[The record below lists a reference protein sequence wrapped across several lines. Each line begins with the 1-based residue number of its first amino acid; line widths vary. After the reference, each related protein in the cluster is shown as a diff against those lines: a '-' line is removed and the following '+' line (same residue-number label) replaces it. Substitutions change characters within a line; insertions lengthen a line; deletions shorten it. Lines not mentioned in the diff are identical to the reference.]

1 VKPIKPWLVVLA
13 VSFACAR
20 SNVAFAQAVEA
31 NLSTLTAIQARL
43 RAADT
48 SDAQR
53 TADLNTLRSV
63 ASDVEQ
69 GELALRAHF
78 ILFHALNRPEDE
90 QEAIQLA
97 QRAASF
103 LLVQRDPATHAS
115 WLKSLAW
122 ANVRALDEE
131 GALPAISASI
141 SSPAPL
147 PETHKASYA
156 QLVAATDAY
165 LGLVL
170 PEESSQPLRA
180 GATLDSV
187 IAMSADVV
195 EQSMRFERHEQAI
208 SIGERVLPVLARS
221 TEVVSP
227 HIEPRLEGMRF
238 AIGGAHLL
246 DGGVANAMRVHANL
260 PAPERSSGSAALNI
274 VGFALWR
281 TDGAVSRKFLL
292 GVLEAEAALAA
303 GQRVAPT
310 TQWISCVL
318 LIDPGTIDESR
329 VLEVVAHIDGMLA
342 QGDHPGLREW
352 GRGYKNP
359 IMVRDNLVA
368 VQENYATFRLQ
379 VAKLHLLKRAGA
391 EHAAAATAQEQAIEA
406 RFPGSRALV
415 RSFISGTQAE

>member
-1 VKPIKPWLVVLA
+1 
-13 VSFACAR
+13 
-20 SNVAFAQAVEA
+20 
-31 NLSTLTAIQARL
+31 
-43 RAADT
+43 
-48 SDAQR
+48 
-53 TADLNTLRSV
+53 
-63 ASDVEQ
+63 
-69 GELALRAHF
+69 
-78 ILFHALNRPEDE
+78 
-90 QEAIQLA
+90 
-97 QRAASF
+97 
-103 LLVQRDPATHAS
+103 
-115 WLKSLAW
+115 
-122 ANVRALDEE
+122 
-131 GALPAISASI
+131 
-141 SSPAPL
+141 
-147 PETHKASYA
+147 
-156 QLVAATDAY
+156 VAATDAY
-165 LGLVL
+165 LRLVL
-170 PEESSQPLRA
+170 PEEPSEPLRA

-187 IAMSADVV
+187 IAMCADVV
-195 EQSMRFERHEQAI
+195 AQSMRFERWEQAI
-208 SIGERVLPVLARS
+208 SIGERVLPVLARR

-246 DGGVANAMRVHANL
+246 DGGVANAMRVHASL

-352 GRGYKNP
+352 GNGSRHP

-379 VAKLHLLKRAGA
+379 VAKLHLLRRAGA
-391 EHAAAATAQEQAIEA
+391 DHAAVATAQEQAIEA
-406 RFPGSRALV
+406 SFPGSRALV
-415 RSFISGTQAE
+415 RSFISGRQAE